1 MISVQRFNKTNECS
15 NQYTKI
21 DTVGITTSLGH
32 AQEALDTMEKALWV
46 AFGLVAVEI
55 IVLFSAKVLALY
67 NKRVQKQKENPA

>member
-1 MISVQRFNKTNECS
+1 
-15 NQYTKI
+15 
-21 DTVGITTSLGH
+21 
-32 AQEALDTMEKALWV
+32 MEKALWV